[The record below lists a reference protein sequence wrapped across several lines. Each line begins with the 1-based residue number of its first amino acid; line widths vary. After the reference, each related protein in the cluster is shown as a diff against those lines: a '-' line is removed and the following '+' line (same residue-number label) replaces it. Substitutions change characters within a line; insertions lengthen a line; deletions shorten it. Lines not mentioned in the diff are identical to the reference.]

1 MNYETILKIVN
12 ERKDLTIRDLLAMSP
27 KTDPFYADVKARK
40 ISAEWFAE
48 IFNKYGGQGYHLR
61 RLHYKIIDQIET
73 PKNVKPF
80 FGRLYKNTA
89 TDWNYLL
96 FGSAN
101 ARYLGLVSYDS
112 FVDRR
117 NPPPK
122 VIAEHSS
129 DPLYGWYKGDESLF
143 DADDLYPTIG
153 YNFNYTQLRSYQ
165 IEIWA
170 EKSTMDDILIP
181 LCEKYNVQLISGAG
195 YESIT
200 HINELLKRVAWKKKP
215 CRIFYISDYDNAGQ
229 CMSRQVSRHSE
240 FRIYKKGLSSLDV
253 RLKPIILLK
262 EHVEKFDL
270 PGAPDKKQTELD
282 ALEALHP
289 GEFEKIVT
297 SYLEKYIDLGSSS
310 PIREQ
315 LDSEVERH
323 NDYIREEIKDEFGN
337 ELDNLDEEIDDL
349 KERIKKFA
357 EERELYTINAEE
369 IGMPSSKDIIED
381 DDWLFAT
388 GRDYINQLEK
398 YKEFEFQQKPD
409 GKI

>member
-1 MNYETILKIVN
+1 MDYKTIKGIASQT
-12 ERKDLTIRDLLAMSP
+12 KGLTIKNLLAMTPS
-27 KTDPFYADVKARK
+27 TDPFYAGVDNRK
-40 ISAEWFAE
+40 ESAEWFE
-48 IFNKYGGQGYHLR
+48 KIFNEYGGQGFHLR
-61 RLHYKIIDQIET
+61 RLHYKILSLV
-73 PKNVKPF
+73 KNPD
-80 FGRLYKNTA
+80 GSLYENNKKN
-89 TDWNYLL
+89 WNYLL

-101 ARYLGLVSYDS
+101 ARHLGLVGYSD

-117 NPPPK
+117 NPVPK
-122 VIAEHSS
+122 VTAEHSS
-129 DPLYGWYKGDESLF
+129 DPLYGWYREDESMF
-143 DADDLYPTIG
+143 DADELYPSIG
-153 YNFNYTQLRSYQ
+153 YNFNYTQLRSYH

-181 LCEKYNVQLISGAG
+181 LCERYNVQFISGAG
-195 YESIT
+195 YESLT
-200 HINELLKRVAWKKKP
+200 HISELLTRIIVNKKP

-229 CMSRQVSRHSE
+229 SMPRQVSRHLE
-240 FRIYKKGLSSLDV
+240 FRIQKQELSNLNI

-262 EHVEKFDL
+262 EHIKKYEL

-297 SYLEKYIDLGSSS
+297 SYLDKYVDLDASS

-315 LDSEVERH
+315 LDSEEEGQ
-323 NDYIREEIKDEFGN
+323 NDYIRDEIKSKFGD

-357 EERELYTINAEE
+357 KEKELYTVNMEE
-369 IGMPSSKDIIED
+369 IGMPSKENIIED

-388 GRDYINQLEK
+388 GRNYGEQLQK
-398 YKEFEFQQKPD
+398 YKEFEYQQNPN
-409 GKI
+409 GKKRRS